1 MMVEAGGSVNRAVPQ
16 LCQLSAGWAHYHAR
30 TMQAECTPHTE
41 ATPAQPEHRRR
52 LIHAMGG
59 CAADRGYAATTIA
72 DIVREAGVSKRT
84 FYEYFSSKEAC
95 FLALYRA
102 VSAAALRT
110 LSEAVD
116 PNRPRHDQL
125 DRALQAYFAHLSAG
139 PTLLRTLFI
148 EVQQLGDEGAA
159 ARREVML
166 QLADF
171 MLQTVNDGR
180 GGASTLPELTPP
192 MAMAAVGAINELVL
206 QAIERGQAADL
217 VQLTGTA
224 RDIVRALAHLP
235 TGRPA

>member
-1 MMVEAGGSVNRAVPQ
+1 MVDASGGVNRAVPQ
-16 LCQLSAGWAHYHAR
+16 PCQLPAGWAHYHAH

-84 FYEYFSSKEAC
+84 FYEHFSSKEAC

-110 LSEAVD
+110 LSESVD
-116 PNRPRHDQL
+116 PKRPWQDQL
-125 DRALQAYFAHLSAG
+125 DSALRAYFAHLSAG
-139 PTLLRTLFI
+139 PTLLRTLFV
-148 EVQQLGDEGAA
+148 EVQHLGDEGAA
-159 ARREVML
+159 ARREVMQ

-171 MLQTVNDGR
+171 LLQTVNGR
-180 GGASTLPELTPP
+180 CGGAVTLPELAPP
-192 MAMAAVGAINELVL
+192 MAMAAVGGINELVL
-206 QAIERGQAADL
+206 QAIEQGEAA
-217 VQLTGTA
+217 QLEKLTPAASG
-224 RDIVRALAHLP
+224 IVRALALLP
-235 TGRPA
+235 PAR